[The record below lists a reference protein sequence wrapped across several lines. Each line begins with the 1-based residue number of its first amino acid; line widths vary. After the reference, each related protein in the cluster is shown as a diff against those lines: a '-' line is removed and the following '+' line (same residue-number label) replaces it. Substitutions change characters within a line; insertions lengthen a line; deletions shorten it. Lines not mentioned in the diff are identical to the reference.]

1 MFSPVK
7 IAIALVFAIGGAVFI
22 AQPFEQRG
30 SLAGAEAVPVEP
42 TWVTGTAY
50 WAPSCSGPEST
61 ESDGDKRRELGRVCE
76 PTRWEMSDPR
86 LSGEASWRW
95 NTDVYRTATDGFR
108 AVIHGAEYLR
118 NEGGGW
124 TCPILRLAD
133 SGSSMTQYN
142 SSDMQ
147 LCVGDGGYEGL
158 SALVVNGG
166 NQASTPMVALLFPGD
181 IPPLPEP
188 PADE

>member
-1 MFSPVK
+1 
-7 IAIALVFAIGGAVFI
+7 
-22 AQPFEQRG
+22 
-30 SLAGAEAVPVEP
+30 
-42 TWVTGTAY
+42 
-50 WAPSCSGPEST
+50 
-61 ESDGDKRRELGRVCE
+61 
-76 PTRWEMSDPR
+76 
-86 LSGEASWRW
+86 
-95 NTDVYRTATDGFR
+95 
-108 AVIHGAEYLR
+108 
-118 NEGGGW
+118 
-124 TCPILRLAD
+124 
-133 SGSSMTQYN
+133 MTQYN